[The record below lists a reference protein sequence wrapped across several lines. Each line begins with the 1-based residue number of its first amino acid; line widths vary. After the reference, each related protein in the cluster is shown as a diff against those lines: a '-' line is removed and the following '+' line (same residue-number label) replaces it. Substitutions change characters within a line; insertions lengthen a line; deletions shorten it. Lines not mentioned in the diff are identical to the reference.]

1 MSTGETPKAET
12 KRHVMA
18 LLVASNR
25 ALTNALDELGFDQ
38 ADDRV
43 IDYEGRLAFM
53 TCSHDPDCDDLFA
66 LISELA
72 SRGESWELVTRIDG
86 EGREVMFN
94 SLARHRPVEAV
105 ETELAEDTVPP
116 EDGKIPIHD
125 LETKEGSAKLRAD
138 LGKLDPAA
146 LFVSVSLERRGR
158 RHGTHRPPRLA
169 PDDHPGD
176 RPRRSEHPQRHPRD
190 PADRDVRSRDEAAAL
205 SIYNEEIS
213 DHLK

>member
-1 MSTGETPKAET
+1 MATEEETEKPET
-12 KRHVMA
+12 KRHA
-18 LLVASNR
+18 TTFLVASNR

-116 EDGKIPIHD
+116 EDGKIPVHD
-125 LETKEGSAKLRAD
+125 LETKEGTAKLRAD

-146 LFVSVSLERRGR
+146 LFVSVSSNADGVVMVRIVHRGSRR
-158 RHGTHRPPRLA
+158 TITLA
-169 PDDHPGD
+169 TG
-176 RPRRSEHPQRHPRD
+176 
-190 PADRDVRSRDEAAAL
+190 RDEA
-205 SIYNEEIS
+205 SIRSVIREILPTVMF
-213 DHLK
+213 DLAMKPPR

>member
-1 MSTGETPKAET
+1 MGTADKTEKPET
-12 KRHVMA
+12 KRHA
-18 LLVASNR
+18 TTFLVASNR

-72 SRGESWELVTRIDG
+72 ARGESWELVTRIDG

-94 SLARHRPVEAV
+94 SLARHRPVEAI
-105 ETELAEDTVPP
+105 ETELEEDTVPP
-116 EDGKIPIHD
+116 EDGKIPVHD
-125 LETKEGSAKLRAD
+125 LETKAGIEKLRAD

-146 LFVSVSLERRGR
+146 LFVSVGSNAEGVVMARIVHRGSRR
-158 RHGTHRPPRLA
+158 TVTLA
-169 PDDHPGD
+169 TG
-176 RPRRSEHPQRHPRD
+176 
-190 PADRDVRSRDEAAAL
+190 RDEA
-205 SIYNEEIS
+205 SIRSVIREILPTVMF
-213 DHLK
+213 DLAVKPPR